1 MTGEMMGDPSIT
13 EDVPIEL
20 ILDFKNDGN
29 FGVNVQVTDR
39 FLEVMI
45 QYAVDDIYAQAAAE
59 GISKEELDAM
69 VMEDTGMTLYE
80 GFAQEMN
87 KDTFN
92 EIYTKLFEAFGTFGV
107 YYIDNGMF
115 YSGADWDVMMDV
127 YSYTLDGDNLTL
139 KDFMYFGEETFDI
152 VGKRL
157 VTEE

>member
-1 MTGEMMGDPSIT
+1 MCQHPVGGIVHTHSP
-13 EDVPIEL
+13 
-20 ILDFKNDGN
+20 
-29 FGVNVQVTDR
+29 
-39 FLEVMI
+39 
-45 QYAVDDIYAQAAAE
+45 YAVGWAQAGEDIPCYGTTHADYFYGPVPCARHLTQ
-59 GISKEELDAM
+59 EELDAM

-80 GFAQEMN
+80 QFAQNMD

-92 EIYTKLFEAFGTFGV
+92 EIYSQLFARIGFVGV

-139 KDFMYFGEETFDI
+139 KDYMYAGEETFDI